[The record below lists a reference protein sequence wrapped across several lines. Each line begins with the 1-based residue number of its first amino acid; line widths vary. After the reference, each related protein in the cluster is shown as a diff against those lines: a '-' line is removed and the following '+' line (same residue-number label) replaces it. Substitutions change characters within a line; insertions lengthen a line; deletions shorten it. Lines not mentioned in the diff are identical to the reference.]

1 MVVSR
6 CAGLVV
12 LHPGQRSEQA
22 TRKSRADVPTERED
36 ALAEELREQREQLSL
51 CMAQLASERQE
62 SARKLGELEANIET
76 LRDRLAGE
84 RELYEELMRMQDAAM
99 AELSTPLIPV
109 AERVLVLPLIGAID
123 DARAQRILEVVL
135 QGATMQRARCV
146 IIDVSG
152 IPRFHATNAKL
163 LFRLSRALRLL
174 GAEMII
180 TGLSAAAAQALVGL
194 NIDLRELT
202 TRAELRAGV
211 ELALRQSR

>member
-1 MVVSR
+1 M
-6 CAGLVV
+6 
-12 LHPGQRSEQA
+12 
-22 TRKSRADVPTERED
+22 PTERED

-62 SARKLGELEANIET
+62 SARKLGELEANIES

-123 DARAQRILEVVL
+123 DARAHRILEVVL

-174 GAEMII
+174 GAEMIV

-211 ELALRQSR
+211 ELALRHSR